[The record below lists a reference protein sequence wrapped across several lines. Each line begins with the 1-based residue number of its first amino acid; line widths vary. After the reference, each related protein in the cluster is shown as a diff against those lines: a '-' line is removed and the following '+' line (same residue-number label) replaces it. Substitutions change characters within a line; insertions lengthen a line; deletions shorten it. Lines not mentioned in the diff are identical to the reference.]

1 MTAPLDAVLVRLDSG
16 REAALDRL
24 IALLKIPSISTDP
37 AYAAECARAADWLAA
52 DLRSMGFSAE
62 SRPTAGRPI
71 VVAHDDS
78 APAGAPH
85 VLFYGHYDVQP
96 VDPLELWDSPPF
108 EPRLAEGPKGRR
120 IYARGS
126 SDDKGQV
133 MTFLEAC
140 RAWKAQGGLPVRVT
154 ILIEGEEESGGEHL
168 PGFLRENA
176 EELRADVALVCDTD
190 MWNAETPSIGLS
202 LRGLVG
208 EELRIKSASRD
219 LHSGMYGGAA
229 RNPATA
235 LAKIIAGL
243 HDENGRVTLAGFYD
257 DVPEPSEEIQASR
270 AALDFD
276 EAAFLG
282 EVGLTTPAG
291 EKGRGVLEAIWS
303 RPTCEI
309 NGLSGG
315 YAGAGF
321 KTVLPAEAMA
331 KISFRLVGDQ
341 DPAQIRA
348 SFRAYVKANLPPDC
362 EAVFTEHG
370 GSPGVSL
377 PLESRWVSAARE
389 ALGEEWGKAAA
400 LVGSGGSIPV
410 VGLLRKTLGVDTL
423 LIGYALSD
431 DSIHAPNEKYELRSF
446 EKGARSWARVLARLG
461 SIDV

>member
-1 MTAPLDAVLVRLDSG
+1 MTAPLDAVLARLDSG

-37 AYAAECARAADWLAA
+37 AYAAECVRAADWLVA
-52 DLRSMGFSAE
+52 DLRSMGFAAE
-62 SRPTAGRPI
+62 SRPTAGHPI

-96 VDPLELWDSPPF
+96 VDPLELWESPPF

-140 RAWKAQGGLPVRVT
+140 RSWKAQGGLPVRVT
-154 ILIEGEEESGGEHL
+154 IVVEGEEESGGEHL
-168 PGFLRENA
+168 PGFLREHA

-208 EELRIKSASRD
+208 EELRIRAAARD

-243 HDENGRVTLAGFYD
+243 HDDKGRVTLAGFYD
-257 DVPEPSEEIQASR
+257 GVPEPSAEIRASR
-270 AALDFD
+270 EALGFD
-276 EAAFLG
+276 ESAFLG

-291 EKGRGVLEAIWS
+291 EQGRSVLESIWS

-309 NGLSGG
+309 NGISGG

-341 DPAQIRA
+341 DPAKIRA
-348 SFRAYVKANLPPDC
+348 AFRAHVQAALPPDC
-362 EAVFTEHG
+362 KAEFVEHG

-389 ALGEEWGKAAA
+389 ALGAEWGKPAA

-410 VGLLRKTLGVDTL
+410 VGLLRKTIGVDTL
-423 LIGYALSD
+423 LIGFALND

-446 EKGARSWARVLARLG
+446 EKGARSWARVLARLAEPAA
-461 SIDV
+461 

>member
-1 MTAPLDAVLVRLDSG
+1 MTAPLDAVLARLDSG

-37 AYAAECARAADWLAA
+37 AYAAECARAADWLVA
-52 DLRSMGFSAE
+52 DLRSMGFAAE

-96 VDPLELWDSPPF
+96 VDPLELWETPPF

-120 IYARGS
+120 IYARGA

-140 RAWKAQGGLPVRVT
+140 RSWKAQGGLPVRVT

-168 PGFLRENA
+168 PGFLRDNA

-208 EELRIKSASRD
+208 EELRIKSAARD

-243 HDENGRVTLAGFYD
+243 HDEDGRVTLAGFYD
-257 DVPEPSEEIQASR
+257 DVPEPSAEIQASR

-276 EAAFLG
+276 ESAFLG
-282 EVGLTTPAG
+282 EVGLTAPAG
-291 EKGRGVLEAIWS
+291 EKGRSLLESIWS

-309 NGLSGG
+309 NGISGG

-341 DPAQIRA
+341 DPAKIRA
-348 SFRAYVKANLPPDC
+348 AFRAYVKANLPPDC

-389 ALGEEWGKAAA
+389 ALGAEWGKPAA

-410 VGLLRKTLGVDTL
+410 VGLLRKTIGVDTL
-423 LIGYALSD
+423 LIGYALGD

-446 EKGARSWARVLARLG
+446 EKGARSWARVLARLAEPAA
-461 SIDV
+461 